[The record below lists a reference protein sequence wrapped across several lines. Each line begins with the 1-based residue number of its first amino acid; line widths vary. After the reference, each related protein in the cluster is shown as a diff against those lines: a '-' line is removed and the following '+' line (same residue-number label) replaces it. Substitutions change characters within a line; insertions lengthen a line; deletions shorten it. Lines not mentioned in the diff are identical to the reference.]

1 MYEACTCLIWDKFIK
16 WVAKW
21 SSEEHE
27 LVENVHSSI
36 LSLKKNVLDPNYFCK
51 VSVSSAFNVLFTLY
65 EHYLDNLCNK
75 NETMSK
81 FLMSYID
88 LTGKLLQLLRASRER
103 NWDMH
108 FLAVENIK
116 SWCVVY
122 NHSNFTRYLQWYS
135 MQMRNLTKTY
145 PATDKYL

>member
-21 SSEEHE
+21 SSKEHE

-65 EHYLDNLCNK
+65 EHYLEIFVIRMKLCQ
-75 NETMSK
+75 S
-81 FLMSYID
+81 S
-88 LTGKLLQLLRASRER
+88 
-103 NWDMH
+103 
-108 FLAVENIK
+108 
-116 SWCVVY
+116 
-122 NHSNFTRYLQWYS
+122 
-135 MQMRNLTKTY
+135 
-145 PATDKYL
+145 